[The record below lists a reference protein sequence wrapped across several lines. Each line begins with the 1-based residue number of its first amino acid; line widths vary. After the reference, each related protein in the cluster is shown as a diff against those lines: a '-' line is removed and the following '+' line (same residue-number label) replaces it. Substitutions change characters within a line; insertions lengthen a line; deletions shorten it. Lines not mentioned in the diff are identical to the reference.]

1 MVEERDD
8 LEIYML
14 NLVDLKLADRQG
26 VTFFKFWTV
35 DITKRGS
42 PGKHGDDRS
51 KKRRLH
57 MELDQRLTS

>member
-8 LEIYML
+8 LEIYIL
-14 NLVDLKLADRQG
+14 NLVDLMLADRQG
-26 VTFFKFWTV
+26 VTFVKFWTV

-42 PGKHGDDRS
+42 PGKHVDNQS
-51 KKRRLH
+51 KNRRLH